1 MLFRQNSLYFYS
13 LETKC
18 IEFQIVLQEEQFLS
32 STIDEFGF
40 YFETM
45 SYEALQK
52 IYRLDFVQLLHRPN
66 YQNVYTQIMPAF
78 KGECKVP
85 ILRDTEFSIQHDSF
99 YSFDGTE
106 VPLTMIQQR
115 NNDPNKPCL
124 VFSYGGFNVPLL
136 PQFKLMYLLFIQ
148 LFNGIVGM

>member
-1 MLFRQNSLYFYS
+1 MYFYS

-18 IEFQIVLQEEQFLS
+18 IEYQMVLKDEQFLS

-45 SYEALQK
+45 SYESLQK
-52 IYRLDFVQLLHRPN
+52 IYRLNFVQLLHRPN
-66 YQNVYTQIMPAF
+66 YQNVYTQIEPVF

-85 ILRDTEFSIQHDSF
+85 ILCDTELSIQHDSF
-99 YSFDGTE
+99 YSFDGAN
-106 VPLTMIQQR
+106 VPLTMIQQKD
-115 NNDPNKPCL
+115 NNNLNKPCL
-124 VFSYGGFNVPLL
+124 VFSYGGFNVPML
-136 PQFKLMYLLFIQ
+136 PQFKLIYLLFIQ